1 MRYNVSMKIIGN
13 KNALHTPE
21 FHKKKLIERRIRIII
36 ISLVILAI
44 IIVPVLVLRN
54 KNFLITNVEVKGNAV
69 SKTEEIKTI
78 IDNNISGNY
87 LWVIPHSNALL
98 YPKNKIIKDLM
109 NTIPRLSNVD
119 INSSNV
125 QSIVVNVQERTPTAL
140 YCKDVSNTST
150 PVDCYF
156 IDANGFIFSEAP
168 AFSGGVYFVYSSE
181 PLLDVPLR
189 AQFMEVKKYKLL
201 DVFIKS
207 IGDAGLYPKVFVSKK
222 SEYHLILSNGGDIM
236 WKEGQNLDQIR
247 SNLVAFVEDS
257 NFQKDKNNLNNILY
271 IDLRFGNKIFYKY
284 K

>member
-1 MRYNVSMKIIGN
+1 
-13 KNALHTPE
+13 
-21 FHKKKLIERRIRIII
+21 
-36 ISLVILAI
+36 
-44 IIVPVLVLRN
+44 
-54 KNFLITNVEVKGNAV
+54 
-69 SKTEEIKTI
+69 
-78 IDNNISGNY
+78 
-87 LWVIPHSNALL
+87 
-98 YPKNKIIKDLM
+98 LM